1 MSPLS
6 WLFLLVIYFLN
17 LIVGMYIFHGTE
29 CPKELEDMRAR
40 HKEDIKLT
48 ALVQKMENMMVGNVY
63 EELEE
68 ILEPGEMEELVR
80 IWSGRG
86 VTMLEEKAGNS
97 SEADDTD
104 IICVKWDKLNSF
116 FFAFTA
122 VTTIGKKNVLSNS
135 FNPFPS
141 LGYGTDLA
149 SCFSHLQATAT
160 RHQAPWRV
168 GCTAS
173 STPSLGFPST
183 PSSSALLPL
192 SSPSR

>member
-17 LIVGMYIFHGTE
+17 LIVGMFLFNWTE
-29 CPKELEDMRAR
+29 CPKELEDMSAK

-48 ALVQKMENMMVGNVY
+48 ALMKKMEKIMVY

-80 IWSGRG
+80 TWSGRG
-86 VTMLEEKAGNS
+86 VTRLDTNAGNNNES
-97 SEADDTD
+97 TL
-104 IICVKWDKLNSF
+104 ICEKWDKLNSF

-122 VTTIGKKNVLSNS
+122 VTTIGRHFTYS
-135 FNPFPS
+135 FIPFPS
-141 LGYGTDLA
+141 SGFGTDLV
-149 SCFSHLQATAT
+149 SSFSHLQATAT
-160 RHQAPWRV
+160 RRRSHWRV

-173 STPSLGFPST
+173 STRSSGFPST
-183 PSSSALLPL
+183 PSSSAPLPL
-192 SSPSR
+192 SSQNR

>member
-29 CPKELEDMRAR
+29 CPKELEDMREK
-40 HKEDIKLT
+40 HKEDLKLT
-48 ALVQKMENMMVGNVY
+48 ALVKKMENMMVGNVY

-68 ILEPGEMEELVR
+68 TLEPGEMEELVR

-86 VTMLEEKAGNS
+86 VTMLDEKAGNNS
-97 SEADDTD
+97 QADDTD

-122 VTTIGKKNVLSNS
+122 VTTIGE
-135 FNPFPS
+135 
-141 LGYGTDLA
+141 TI
-149 SCFSHLQATAT
+149 Q
-160 RHQAPWRV
+160 
-168 GCTAS
+168 
-173 STPSLGFPST
+173 
-183 PSSSALLPL
+183 
-192 SSPSR
+192 